1 MLTCFCSFMQPRA
14 LTAFSEH
21 NMCWEPEHL
30 TLPSSATGA
39 LEWFLP
45 SARSWAHFPSHPAQS
60 NLIHLIMWCV
70 AIAAMNP
77 AAATQKTDKKFFFS
91 FSFFPLS
98 THPGEVRVIFW
109 CSESNPDRLMPPMR
123 AALWWRP
130 KRKTQL
136 TMRFTSGD
144 LGFICK
150 RTNELMIWNHHWSLK
165 QLIIVFL
172 LLIFTGFKFRSLPP
186 REMKTNG
193 HA

>member
-1 MLTCFCSFMQPRA
+1 MQPRA

-39 LEWFLP
+39 LERFLP

-130 KRKTQL
+130 KRKTRSYFPQNVIL
-136 TMRFTSGD
+136 CNCLWEKDYIQPDKFVASP
-144 LGFICK
+144 I
-150 RTNELMIWNHHWSLK
+150 HSHSSL
-165 QLIIVFL
+165 
-172 LLIFTGFKFRSLPP
+172 
-186 REMKTNG
+186 
-193 HA
+193 